1 MCTLWGVT
9 MKNEILKKISRKD
22 LEKLKEIIKKY
33 QSIDELI
40 ENIDLEI
47 KTKKDQEGLTLN
59 EKFDLKMFRK
69 LNILPDDQI
78 EFLRQNKIL
87 NLQDLIDCNIDELI
101 NNEYSRALRDQLI
114 FIREFYDM
122 TNVEKIDTPRSKPK
136 QLTKRNK

>member
-1 MCTLWGVT
+1 MGGNYEKW
-9 MKNEILKKISRKD
+9 NIKKISRKD

-33 QSIDELI
+33 QSLDELI

>member
-1 MCTLWGVT
+1 

-22 LEKLKEIIKKY
+22 LEKLKKIIKRY

>member
-1 MCTLWGVT
+1 

-22 LEKLKEIIKKY
+22 LEKLKEIIKGY
-33 QSIDELI
+33 QSLDELI

-47 KTKKDQEGLTLN
+47 KTKKDQEGLTIN

-101 NNEYSRALRDQLI
+101 NNEYSRALREQLI

>member
-1 MCTLWGVT
+1 

-33 QSIDELI
+33 QSLDELI

>member
-1 MCTLWGVT
+1 

-22 LEKLKEIIKKY
+22 LEKLKEIIKEY

-122 TNVEKIDTPRSKPK
+122 TNVEKIDTQRSKPK

>member
-1 MCTLWGVT
+1 

-22 LEKLKEIIKKY
+22 LEKLKEIIKEY

>member
-1 MCTLWGVT
+1 

-22 LEKLKEIIKKY
+22 LEKLKEIIKGY
-33 QSIDELI
+33 QSLDELK
-40 ENIDLEI
+40 EDIDLEI

-59 EKFDLKMFRK
+59 EKFDLEMFRN

-78 EFLRQNKIL
+78 EILRQNKIL

-101 NNEYSRALRDQLI
+101 KNKYSRALREELI

-122 TNVEKIDTPRSKPK
+122 TNVEKMDTQRSKPK

>member
-1 MCTLWGVT
+1 MGVT

-22 LEKLKEIIKKY
+22 LEKLKEIIKGY
-33 QSIDELI
+33 QSLDELI

-47 KTKKDQEGLTLN
+47 KTKKEQEGLTIN

>member
-22 LEKLKEIIKKY
+22 LEKLKKIIKEY
-33 QSIDELI
+33 QSLDELI

-114 FIREFYDM
+114 FIREFM
-122 TNVEKIDTPRSKPK
+122 I
-136 QLTKRNK
+136 

>member
-1 MCTLWGVT
+1 MGVT

-22 LEKLKEIIKKY
+22 LEKLKEIIKGY
-33 QSIDELI
+33 QSLDELI

>member
-1 MCTLWGVT
+1 

-101 NNEYSRALRDQLI
+101 NNEYSRALREQLI

-122 TNVEKIDTPRSKPK
+122 TNVEKIDTQRSKPK

>member
-1 MCTLWGVT
+1 

-47 KTKKDQEGLTLN
+47 KIKKDQEGLTLN

-122 TNVEKIDTPRSKPK
+122 TNVEKIDTQRSKPK

>member
-1 MCTLWGVT
+1 

-22 LEKLKEIIKKY
+22 LEKLKEIIKGY

-47 KTKKDQEGLTLN
+47 KIKKDQEGLTLN

-101 NNEYSRALRDQLI
+101 NNEYSRALREQLI

>member
-1 MCTLWGVT
+1 

-101 NNEYSRALRDQLI
+101 NNEYSRALREELI

>member
-1 MCTLWGVT
+1 

-22 LEKLKEIIKKY
+22 LEKLKEMIKRY

-47 KTKKDQEGLTLN
+47 KTKKGQEGLTLN
-59 EKFDLKMFRK
+59 EKFDLKMFKK

-87 NLQDLIDCNIDELI
+87 NLQDLIDCNIDELLK
-101 NNEYSRALRDQLI
+101 NGYSCALRDQLI

-122 TNVEKIDTPRSKPK
+122 TNVEKIDTPRSKHK
-136 QLTKRNK
+136 QWTKRNTSCILN

>member
-1 MCTLWGVT
+1 

-22 LEKLKEIIKKY
+22 LEKLKEIIKGY
-33 QSIDELI
+33 QSLDELK
-40 ENIDLEI
+40 EDIDLEI

-59 EKFDLKMFRK
+59 EKFDLEMFRN

-78 EFLRQNKIL
+78 EILRQNKIL

-101 NNEYSRALRDQLI
+101 KNKYSRALREELI

-122 TNVEKIDTPRSKPK
+122 TNVEKIDTRKSKPK

>member
-1 MCTLWGVT
+1 MGVT

-47 KTKKDQEGLTLN
+47 KTKKDQEGLTIN

-101 NNEYSRALRDQLI
+101 NNEYSRALREQLI

>member
-1 MCTLWGVT
+1 

-22 LEKLKEIIKKY
+22 LEKLKEIIKGY
-33 QSIDELI
+33 QSLDELI

>member
-1 MCTLWGVT
+1 

-47 KTKKDQEGLTLN
+47 KTKKDQEGLTIN

-101 NNEYSRALRDQLI
+101 NNEYSRALREQLI

>member
-1 MCTLWGVT
+1 

-22 LEKLKEIIKKY
+22 LEKLKEIIKRY

-47 KTKKDQEGLTLN
+47 KTKKEQEGLTIN

>member
-1 MCTLWGVT
+1 MGVT

-101 NNEYSRALRDQLI
+101 NNEYSRALREQLI

>member
-1 MCTLWGVT
+1 

-22 LEKLKEIIKKY
+22 LEKLKEIIKRY

>member
-1 MCTLWGVT
+1 

-122 TNVEKIDTPRSKPK
+122 TNVEKIDTQRSKPK

>member
-1 MCTLWGVT
+1 

-22 LEKLKEIIKKY
+22 LEKLKEIIKGY
-33 QSIDELI
+33 QSLDELI

-101 NNEYSRALRDQLI
+101 NNEYSRALREQLI